1 MKEHA
6 ITSATPKTM
15 DRKEFMKHVGMSVGG
30 ILLLNCLQACTE
42 TEIPDPMTGTNTG
55 IDFTLDL
62 NVAANSSLNNGG
74 GAVVNAA
81 NRVIVARSQDKST
94 FFAVQSNCT
103 HQGTTVVFQGNNNVF
118 FCPNHSSRFN
128 IDGSVVNGPA
138 TSPLKR
144 YKTSFDASANTI
156 RIFE

>member
-1 MKEHA
+1 MKEQT
-6 ITSATPKTM
+6 ITSPPKTM

-42 TEIPDPMTGTNTG
+42 TEIPDPMIGGGTGV
-55 IDFTLDL
+55 DFTVDL
-62 NVAANSSLNNGG
+62 NTAANSSLNNGG

-81 NRVIVARSQDKST
+81 NKVIVARSLDKST

-103 HQGTTVVFQGNNNVF
+103 HQGTTVQWQGNNNVF
-118 FCPNHSSRFN
+118 FCPNHGSSFQST
-128 IDGSVVNGPA
+128 GAVVNGPA
-138 TSPLKR
+138 TAALKR

>member
-1 MKEHA
+1 
-6 ITSATPKTM
+6 M

-42 TEIPDPMTGTNTG
+42 TEIPDPMQGGNTG
-55 IDFTLDL
+55 VDFTLDL
-62 NVAANSSLNNGG
+62 NVAGNSALNNGG
-74 GAVVNAA
+74 GAVVNAT
-81 NRVIVARSQDKST
+81 NRVIVARSADKSA

-103 HQGTTVVFQGNNNVF
+103 HQGTTVVFQANNNVF
-118 FCPNHSSRFN
+118 FCPNH
-128 IDGSVVNGPA
+128 GSNFQTSGAVVNGPA